1 MLWHYQN
8 CKQGPPPVPWSPWM
22 FLVDACLRFL
32 DPCNPSPAKWATA
45 GGDLI
50 HWSSLLKIKGALN
63 TKFTSGLAQ
72 WRKNEPASWLFWI
85 SSFPW
90 VCGSAAAENTYDP
103 TRLSD
108 TSCCSRKSCLLP
120 KGKFELKDLSIQ
132 ETKRNFEEV
141 QAWCILRESVKS
153 EFSFFVFLLF
163 FQFHQN
169 SR

>member
-22 FLVDACLRFL
+22 FLVDACLPL
-32 DPCNPSPAKWATA
+32 SWPLQSQPCKMGKCWWGSHSLVLTA
-45 GGDLI
+45 QDKGGTQHKVHL
-50 HWSSLLKIKGALN
+50 GACSVKKERACLM
-63 TKFTSGLAQ
+63 A
-72 WRKNEPASWLFWI
+72 FWI

-90 VCGSAAAENTYDP
+90 VGGSAAAENTYDP
-103 TRLSD
+103 TRLCD
-108 TSCCSRKSCLLP
+108 ASCCSRKSCLLP
-120 KGKFELKDLSIQ
+120 KGKFEWKDLSIQ

-163 FQFHQN
+163 QFHQN
-169 SR
+169 SS